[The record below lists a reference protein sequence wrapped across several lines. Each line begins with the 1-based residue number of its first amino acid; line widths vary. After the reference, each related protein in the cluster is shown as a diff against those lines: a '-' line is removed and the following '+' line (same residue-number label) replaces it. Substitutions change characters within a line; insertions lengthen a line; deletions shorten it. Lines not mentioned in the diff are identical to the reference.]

1 MTKVGELS
9 AQVQAIIDNISGL
22 TISITN
28 SYNNLNTRATSGPL
42 TNDVN
47 TQSQIDNL
55 EQKAEAADREFE
67 EAKYKFHGKK
77 SRKQTLQE
85 FVILFFFVA
94 YALFTVSLVLY
105 ANVTGTSIAKTLIL
119 MAFILLVVSGLI
131 LRYA

>member
-9 AQVQAIIDNISGL
+9 AQVQAIIDNISAL

-42 TNDVN
+42 TNDIN

-55 EQKAEAADREFE
+55 EQKADAADREFE
-67 EAKYKFHGKK
+67 EAKYKYHGRK

-85 FVILFFFVA
+85 FLSSSDSPLPCLRLAATLGISVWLG
-94 YALFTVSLVLY
+94 LTETVYFS
-105 ANVTGTSIAKTLIL
+105 
-119 MAFILLVVSGLI
+119 
-131 LRYA
+131 